1 MKAEVR
7 RKNGGSVMLLISS
20 CGQPVALVPADSI
33 EEAQK
38 RAVELLRGEQGRHMG
53 RLTHEAVLTVF
64 SPAVVA
70 DGETIAYVPTHFGS
84 SRGSRDGS
92 NRGMHTT
99 PRTTH

>member
-1 MKAEVR
+1 MKTKVTA
-7 RKNGGSVMLLISS
+7 KKSGSVMLMISS
-20 CGQPVALVPADSI
+20 CGQPVALVPADSV

-38 RAVELLRGEQGRHMG
+38 RAVELLRGEQGRQMG
-53 RLTHEAVLTVF
+53 LLTHEAVVTLF

-92 NRGMHTT
+92 ATT
-99 PRTTH
+99 GSKPVGITH

>member
-1 MKAEVR
+1 MKNVAGS
-7 RKNGGSVMLLISS
+7 KKSGSVMLMISS
-20 CGQPVALVPADSI
+20 CGQPVALVPAESI
-33 EEAQK
+33 EQAQK

-92 NRGMHTT
+92 NRGTHTT